1 MGIPLEELDGTKIIE
16 LSLEYLKNVQE
27 YMGGKIVYVDVK
39 NNNKLINFYKN
50 NGFIEFDKRFSEKD
64 KIEYIQMMRFV

>member
-1 MGIPLEELDGTKIIE
+1 
-16 LSLEYLKNVQE
+16 
-27 YMGGKIVYVDVK
+27 MGGKIVYVDVK